1 LAAPGEGFTVVAG
14 GPLLTAIVVTKS
26 GAAIVVVSSGT
37 TLGLL
42 DSLTDAHALSPRKV
56 PATSTA
62 NDCLRRMWFG
72 ITALFQ
78 E

>member
-1 LAAPGEGFTVVAG
+1 LAAPGAGFTVVAG

-26 GAAIVVVSSGT
+26 GAAMVVVSSGA

-42 DSLTDAHALSPRKV
+42 DWLTDAHALSPRNV
-56 PATSTA
+56 PAMSTA
-62 NDCLRRMWFG
+62 NDFLRRMWFG